1 VYDTSYRGLV
11 ITKGGGVSKG
21 NRKVVVR
28 IEPALWALIDD
39 EIGRAE
45 SDPLRPPHTVSS
57 WVRQAMLDKLRHAD
71 RSRKVK
77 RPALGLL
84 TASPPLSDSR

>member
-1 VYDTSYRGLV
+1 M
-11 ITKGGGVSKG
+11 KGDGVSKG

-28 IEPALWALIDD
+28 IEPALWALIEE

-71 RSRKVK
+71 RSRKVR

>member
-1 VYDTSYRGLV
+1 MYDTPYRGLV
-11 ITKGGGVSKG
+11 ITKGAGVSKG

-28 IEPALWALIDD
+28 IEPALWDLIEE

-45 SDPLRPPHTVSS
+45 ADPLRPPHTVSS

-77 RPALGLL
+77 RPALGML